1 MKEKKRYFWGFTLPV
16 LIPFT
21 AFVLIP
27 ILMSFYYSALDWNG
41 ISKSTDF
48 IGIQNYI
55 ELFQDKNYLNS
66 LFFTLKFAIC
76 NVILSNALAI
86 LFAVWVSGKAR
97 INNAMRI
104 CFFLPNVLCSLIVG
118 FVWMFIFNQ
127 MTASLYQQT
136 GWGIFTA
143 NWLSDPNLAFF
154 ALLIV
159 CVWQG
164 VGYYMVIY
172 IAGLNNI
179 DYSYREA
186 AAIDGANRFQ
196 QFRHI
201 TLPLLMPS
209 ITVNLFMSIANS
221 FRLFDL
227 NLSLTDGGPG
237 RATPSL
243 ALDIYTEAFDNSR
256 MGYGSAKAVIFC
268 LIVMAITFIQVG
280 YTRKKEVEL

>member
-1 MKEKKRYFWGFTLPV
+1 
-16 LIPFT
+16 
-21 AFVLIP
+21 
-27 ILMSFYYSALDWNG
+27 
-41 ISKSTDF
+41 
-48 IGIQNYI
+48 
-55 ELFQDKNYLNS
+55 
-66 LFFTLKFAIC
+66 
-76 NVILSNALAI
+76 
-86 LFAVWVSGKAR
+86 
-97 INNAMRI
+97 
-104 CFFLPNVLCSLIVG
+104 
-118 FVWMFIFNQ
+118 
-127 MTASLYQQT
+127 
-136 GWGIFTA
+136 
-143 NWLSDPNLAFF
+143 
-154 ALLIV
+154 
-159 CVWQG
+159 
-164 VGYYMVIY
+164 MVIY

-237 RATPSL
+237 RATTSL

-256 MGYGSAKAVIFC
+256 MGYGSAKAVIFF

>member
-1 MKEKKRYFWGFTLPV
+1 
-16 LIPFT
+16 
-21 AFVLIP
+21 
-27 ILMSFYYSALDWNG
+27 MSFYYSALDWNG

-186 AAIDGANRFQ
+186 AAIDGANRVQ

-209 ITVNLFMSIANS
+209 ITVNLFRSIANS

-237 RATPSL
+237 RATTSL

-256 MGYGSAKAVIFC
+256 MGYGSAKAVIFF